1 MKVTI
6 HLNRNHALNIQ
17 DLNALK
23 PLVERGIAA
32 CLPDSIAV
40 DTIRVTK
47 IKETSVSPEPDS
59 FSGQGFAE
67 EKGTQ
72 KPAGKARGRLSSK
85 A

>member
-1 MKVTI
+1 MNSIRLKVTI

-32 CLPDSIAV
+32 SLPDSISV

-47 IKETSVSPEPDS
+47 VKETTGHESTSNSSVAVDTTVKRTRKTRATAS
-59 FSGQGFAE
+59 
-67 EKGTQ
+67 
-72 KPAGKARGRLSSK
+72 
-85 A
+85 